1 MARVVTSLG
10 IWWWVHFL
18 ICVTSSFWYCPMQE
32 VDKNPLAIP
41 WSFTWFLQL
50 PAAKCRSEV
59 QDWMGRAVLER
70 LAGLGIIGLRSE
82 DYFHWLHLSLE
93 FHHRVFCPSMC
104 SKKKHSFLLCF
115 SDGHGSISIGS
126 FERGDEHPI
135 GPAVL
140 VLKDWGFDPP
150 CWKMVS
156 FFLADSSLRAS
167 VKARGFI
174 WVYPKSGYT
183 PRLQYWWRKH
193 DTPCQNPILRQPHFD
208 LVKCSDFAQ
217 EWWWYQCSASWF
229 FWCTSCMHVYTARTS
244 SARSNL
250 LSLRAQWL
258 GRNSLIHRRS
268 E

>member
-1 MARVVTSLG
+1 MALVGVSHCIPHFEKSYDFSRLWQSSEHFFAASIWVEGMARVVTSLG

-140 VLKDWGFDPP
+140 VLKD
-150 CWKMVS
+150 
-156 FFLADSSLRAS
+156 
-167 VKARGFI
+167 
-174 WVYPKSGYT
+174 
-183 PRLQYWWRKH
+183 
-193 DTPCQNPILRQPHFD
+193 
-208 LVKCSDFAQ
+208 
-217 EWWWYQCSASWF
+217 
-229 FWCTSCMHVYTARTS
+229 
-244 SARSNL
+244 
-250 LSLRAQWL
+250 
-258 GRNSLIHRRS
+258 
-268 E
+268 